1 MHARL
6 AELREALAA
15 TDAARVEEW
24 GRTAAA
30 ALSSGRRLFAC
41 GNGGSA
47 AEAQHLTAEL
57 TGRFEGE
64 RRPLSAIALHAETSS
79 LTAIANDYSY
89 RQVYARQLRAHARP
103 GDLLVCLSTSGA
115 SANVIAAALAAREL
129 GVTCWALTG
138 AAPSALAAASDEA
151 VAVPAARAATVQE
164 VHLALVH
171 LFCETVDAALAPA
184 GPLTRVAGN
193 GDGEAYR

>member
-1 MHARL
+1 MHAHL
-6 AELREALAA
+6 EELRAALAG
-15 TDAARVEEW
+15 TDTERVEAW

-30 ALSSGRRLFAC
+30 ALRAGRRLFAC

-57 TGRFEGE
+57 TGRFENE

-79 LTAIANDYSY
+79 VTAIANDYGF

-103 GDLLVCLSTSGA
+103 GDMLVCLSTSGA
-115 SANVIAAALAAREL
+115 SDNVVAAAVAAREI
-129 GVTCWALTG
+129 GVTCWSMTG
-138 AAPSALAAASDEA
+138 SAPSALAAASDEV
-151 VAVPAARAATVQE
+151 VAVPAARASTVQE

-171 LFCETVDAALAPA
+171 LFCEVVDAGFAPA
-184 GPLTRVAGN
+184 GLVAQAAGPRK
-193 GDGEAYR
+193 ART